1 LDSSW
6 NQVTI
11 QRATERIPGKI
22 ASTLD
27 KLYGEFRTFGALL
40 NAKIERLQDAVTDQ
54 TDPNNY
60 ELVYMSNL
68 RECVRSAADVVST
81 ASTTLNADTSDRISV
96 SHGSDFGDVF
106 VKDANEPMLRWFASN
121 TVYEF
126 EDAEAPL
133 PAPSEA
139 NTEDVQTEY
148 QSDSDSDI
156 ENDLIRSLFNEGRRM
171 EDLGDLES
179 AVRYFRNCLTR
190 LSSNASYM
198 SLTSAKSASA
208 RSVSRI
214 ELLEHL
220 VDCYCLWGAWNNAKT
235 IMKNKLSITERQV
248 GKKDELYL
256 RDTLRLAELM
266 MKNREYVE
274 AHLQAR
280 RSLRGFRKLGE
291 TGNNGY
297 EECLEFL
304 IRMCKTEGKV
314 DEEEAYT
321 ALLASR
327 ERKIKET
334 AALSKA
340 VPLSHDS
347 PDLPANSNPV
357 SDSLN
362 EVVPQASHQV
372 EENPARMHDL
382 RDIAI
387 PHNGMKNSTQL
398 SLVEPQ
404 VWPHEDS
411 HFHPSDHIAPKEK
424 SRHDS
429 ERDKATLKQQL
440 SLNRPYSFMEST
452 ESRPDCKTKS
462 LPDDNTTASAQLVLA
477 LVSQEHVRPSRTPS
491 VTKAPGVASDLSA
504 TLTSVP
510 FGNMTL
516 DGYEADIAAAEF
528 ICTLYKTATNEAVEK
543 ESRSQRRDVKFLR
556 AYCNLFYGRDPYYW
570 AQWHVDGYYCMIQIN
585 DTHYYRVSGYET
597 EQQAKEAA
605 AAKVCEMYIS
615 RADEV
620 ATLATMPGRDP
631 SSDKELHIPED
642 CHETPDMVMR
652 WPKEMETV
660 FGSPFTVTSVPHIT
674 ISAETDDCLA
684 RNSDDDEVTTAVSD
698 KVINPRNSSTRSKN
712 EDDHLSFGL
721 LGNVTSA
728 QPISGIDAVP
738 DSPQMSQEPH
748 DNHDSVCGS
757 SSAWSLGN
765 STASEGTWACH
776 GCKSDILQ
784 YMIESHC
791 RSCFA
796 RGDDCCPSSLNDFER
811 QPFDRYQTSLS
822 SLNSHAPKGTIIR
835 RKVILLGD
843 TLCGKTFLATA
854 SKLHVRTATETF
866 TDFVHQYLGMES
878 ERCSKRRHTYHEPLH
893 QINED

>member
-1 LDSSW
+1 
-6 NQVTI
+6 VTI

-22 ASTLD
+22 APTLD
-27 KLYGEFRTFGALL
+27 KLYDEFRTFGALL

-54 TDPNNY
+54 TDPNNC

-96 SHGSDFGDVF
+96 RHGSDFGDVF

-139 NTEDVQTEY
+139 STEDVQTEY

-179 AVRYFRNCLTR
+179 AIRYFRNCLTR

-208 RSVSRI
+208 RSVSKI

-220 VDCYCLWGAWNNAKT
+220 VDCYCLLGAWNNAKT

-297 EECLEFL
+297 EDCLEFL

-327 ERKIKET
+327 ERKIKQT
-334 AALSKA
+334 AALSQA

-347 PDLPANSNPV
+347 PELPGNSNPV
-357 SDSLN
+357 SDIPN
-362 EVVPQASHQV
+362 EVGPQASHQV
-372 EENPARMHDL
+372 EENPARVHDL
-382 RDIAI
+382 RDTAI
-387 PHNGMKNSTQL
+387 LHNGTRSSTQL

-404 VWPHEDS
+404 VRPHEDS
-411 HFHPSDHIAPKEK
+411 QFHPSDRIAPEEN
-424 SRHDS
+424 SGHVS
-429 ERDKATLKQQL
+429 ERDKPTLQQQL
-440 SLNRPYSFMEST
+440 SLTRSSSFIQSPD
-452 ESRPDCKTKS
+452 SRPDCETKS
-462 LPDDNTTASAQLVLA
+462 LPDDDSTASAQHLLT
-477 LVSQEHVRPSRTPS
+477 LVSQEDVRPSRTPS
-491 VTKAPGVASDLSA
+491 ARKVPGAASELSA

-510 FGNMTL
+510 FGDMTL
-516 DGYEADIAAAEF
+516 DGYGADIAAAEF
-528 ICTLYKTATNEAVEK
+528 ICTLYKTALNEATDK
-543 ESRSQRRDVKFLR
+543 ELRSQRRDVQFLR

-570 AQWHVDGYYCMIQIN
+570 PQWHIDGYYCMIQIN

-597 EQQAKEAA
+597 EQQAKESA
-605 AAKVCEMYIS
+605 AAKVCERYIS

-620 ATLATMPGRDP
+620 ATLATMPRRDP
-631 SSDKELHIPED
+631 SSDKELHIPEN
-642 CHETPDMVMR
+642 CHETPDMIMR

-674 ISAETDDCLA
+674 ISAETDECLA
-684 RNSDDDEVTTAVSD
+684 RNSDDDEVTTAVLD
-698 KVINPRNSSTRSKN
+698 KVINPRNPPTRDRN

-728 QPISGIDAVP
+728 QPISGIDTVP
-738 DSPQMSQEPH
+738 DSPQMSQERH
-748 DNHDSVCGS
+748 DNHESVGS
-757 SSAWSLGN
+757 CRFAWSLGN
-765 STASEGTWACH
+765 STASEGTWACN

-796 RGDDCCPSSLNDFER
+796 SGDDCCPSSLNDFER
-811 QPFDRYQTSLS
+811 QPFDRYQTSLN
-822 SLNSHAPKGTIIR
+822 SLNSYSPKGTIIR

-854 SKLHVRTATETF
+854 SNTRVRDDVRHVLTSYTN
-866 TDFVHQYLGMES
+866 L
-878 ERCSKRRHTYHEPLH
+878 
-893 QINED
+893 